1 MLTNCMLFV
10 NVSITSIAVNEEVQ
24 IRNSLNGLVS
34 TVKATN
40 NYLPIELQSTVN
52 LMRLNNLVNRKREVS
67 LKID

>member
-1 MLTNCMLFV
+1 MLFV
-10 NVSITSIAVNEEVQ
+10 NVSITSIAVNEAVQ

>member
-10 NVSITSIAVNEEVQ
+10 NVSITSIAVNEAVQ